1 MKKILSLVF
10 LSYISFQLAA
20 QHTIVLKTG
29 QKVNGVVMSINNDVL
44 NAMIDGNS
52 KDYQLK
58 DVSSIFFN
66 EYVPYDGVF
75 VPQAKEKL
83 LTVDGFEL
91 KYNVKDRV
99 LVQNPII
106 SIGTEDKGA
115 VVVAIVVDRYGNV
128 ISANPGAPGS
138 TTSSNYLYVKA
149 QAAAKTA
156 KFDEDPKG
164 PLKTE
169 GTITIFY

>member
-1 MKKILSLVF
+1 MKKTLLFFF
-10 LSYISFQLAA
+10 LGYLTFQLSA

-44 NAMIDGNS
+44 NAMIDGDS
-52 KDYQLK
+52 KDYSLK
-58 DVSSIFFN
+58 DISSIFFN

-75 VPQAKEKL
+75 VPQDKEKQL
-83 LTVDGFEL
+83 LVDGFTV
-91 KYNVKDRV
+91 KYNIKGRV
-99 LVQNPII
+99 LIQNPTI

-149 QAAAKTA
+149 KAAAQTA

-169 GTITIFY
+169 GTITIIY